1 LNSKHIDTSVPGADD
16 AARAPRT
23 PDGRYIVVRGTLWR
37 ASNPALSDD
46 VRERFVHE
54 LMDARRAVARA
65 RREEDVDAEVHAHDE
80 VDRVKRA
87 LGERG
92 DVWWTVGAPDYT
104 RKRIAKTPYAA
115 WWISTHRSD

>member
-1 LNSKHIDTSVPGADD
+1 M
-16 AARAPRT
+16 
-23 PDGRYIVVRGTLWR
+23 VRGTLWR
-37 ASNPALSDD
+37 VSNPALDAD
-46 VRERFVHE
+46 LRGRLVRELV
-54 LMDARRAVARA
+54 DARRAVAHA

-92 DVWWTVGAPDYT
+92 DVWWTDGAPDYT